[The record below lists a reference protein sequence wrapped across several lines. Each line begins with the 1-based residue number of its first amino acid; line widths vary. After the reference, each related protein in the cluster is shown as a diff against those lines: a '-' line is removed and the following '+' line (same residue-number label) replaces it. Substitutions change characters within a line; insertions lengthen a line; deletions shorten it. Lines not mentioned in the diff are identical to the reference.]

1 MNEEKGGAWQEDDSL
16 ADDGRQSVEQP
27 AVDLVQRRE

>member
-1 MNEEKGGAWQEDDSL
+1 MNEEEGGGWQEEDSL

-27 AVDLVQRRE
+27 AVDLDQRRE